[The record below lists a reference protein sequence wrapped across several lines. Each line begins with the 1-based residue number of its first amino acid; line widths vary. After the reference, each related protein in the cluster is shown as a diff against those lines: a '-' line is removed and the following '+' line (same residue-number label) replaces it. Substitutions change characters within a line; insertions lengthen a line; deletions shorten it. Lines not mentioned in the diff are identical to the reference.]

1 MIGAAPLRNGG
12 QLRHMSFCTF
22 QAGVL
27 RSKGRIASGLF
38 HAKAGLLRAG
48 ANLLAQK
55 ANSLDKFAQA
65 IPGLNA
71 KVIQKLQGLKKG
83 GGGGGGYGAPP
94 SPGYGGPQPP
104 PSNTYGTPPKQVK
117 QKYLWVL
124 RYTWKW
130 FCVV

>member
-1 MIGAAPLRNGG
+1 M
-12 QLRHMSFCTF
+12 
-22 QAGVL
+22 

-83 GGGGGGYGAPP
+83 GGVGKGGGGYGAPP
-94 SPGYGGPQPP
+94 SPGYGAPQPP
-104 PSNTYGTPPKQVK
+104 PSNTYGTPPVQVNK
-117 QKYLWVL
+117 CVTFCL
-124 RYTWKW
+124 RKFDRPDNRPTNRQT
-130 FCVV
+130 